1 MILLLFLIL
10 LLPGRIASDFSGKD
24 TEIFVIGTVHYN
36 TSNFNSDTLLKI
48 LNKINPDLI
57 LLECDSS
64 YMTSNFQLNDDIK
77 DSFLETEAVSRYL
90 AKKKVDIRPFDIS
103 GRDDYLNS
111 DKRLI
116 NETNFFNE
124 VNMLSQTENLNVT
137 AKNILKNILSMMNTA
152 DELSNSTLGNIN
164 SSEGSRKIDTINYY
178 TYKGIRNLINS
189 LPELSKYKSYWDEEY
204 DFWEKRNQT
213 MLKNILKFTKSYSGK
228 KIVVLCGFAHKNL
241 LVRGLKKSSHSGKDK
256 LIINDLFK

>member
-1 MILLLFLIL
+1 
-10 LLPGRIASDFSGKD
+10 
-24 TEIFVIGTVHYN
+24 
-36 TSNFNSDTLLKI
+36 
-48 LNKINPDLI
+48 
-57 LLECDSS
+57 
-64 YMTSNFQLNDDIK
+64 
-77 DSFLETEAVSRYL
+77 
-90 AKKKVDIRPFDIS
+90 
-103 GRDDYLNS
+103 
-111 DKRLI
+111 
-116 NETNFFNE
+116 
-124 VNMLSQTENLNVT
+124 
-137 AKNILKNILSMMNTA
+137 
-152 DELSNSTLGNIN
+152 LGNIN